1 MAVTQ
6 KLSDAATVDNADA
19 TVLVSGNPIIISK
32 IIAGTDVKPAML
44 VVSETNAYDV
54 GAPATTKATGV
65 ALEDPTKD
73 IDTDF
78 ADNSPVRVAILGSN
92 CICRTFC
99 GTEGDATIEEGEI
112 VYLSD
117 DASGYW
123 FPAHVSGHVT
133 ANEPLTPALLNSA
146 VGRNA
151 KRMSI
156 TDGDTFIGW
165 LMLSI

>member
-1 MAVTQ
+1 MADE
-6 KLSDAATVDNADA
+6 KLSEAASHDNADA

-54 GAPATTKATGV
+54 GAPATAGATGV

-73 IDTDF
+73 VDSVF
-78 ADNSPVRVAILGSN
+78 ADNSPVRIALLGSN
-92 CICRTFC
+92 CICRSFI
-99 GTEGDATIEEGEI
+99 GTEGTATFEEGAI
-112 VYLSD
+112 AFLSN

-123 FPAHVSGHVT
+123 IPSHVSAFISAGT
-133 ANEPLTPALLNSA
+133 AITGALLNSI

-151 KRMSI
+151 KRISVVNG
-156 TDGDTFIGW
+156 TGKIGW
-165 LMLSI
+165 LMLSV